1 MANQFSAAQGVMDRS
16 TYTQLLNK
24 AVDVM
29 WLRKDRF
36 AGNLGDFFVKMP
48 QQSGMSVIV
57 DSVSS
62 VVGLPRQNEDTDP
75 IPYAI
80 PATGFP
86 KTFDMAVYRLG
97 IRATKTL
104 MLAQR
109 FDRVTQMAGGVIKSA
124 MRKME
129 YLRAKVFNEAFATTT
144 GADASYLCA
153 SSHLHENPEAGT
165 WDNLGT
171 TGVLSYTTLQEL
183 RLLADKMTNEGGYP
197 DPVQLLKL
205 LIPPDLRQSAM
216 EYTRSKYVAGGS
228 LNTETQLVGDMEIV
242 VSPFLAGTDDFFG
255 IGNLDGEEK
264 GLMEITLEEPN
275 MVTNSPANGDIILD
289 RHVRFITKVG
299 FTVSK
304 NVYGNPGS

>member
-1 MANQFSAAQGVMDRS
+1 
-16 TYTQLLNK
+16 
-24 AVDVM
+24 
-29 WLRKDRF
+29 
-36 AGNLGDFFVKMP
+36 
-48 QQSGMSVIV
+48 
-57 DSVSS
+57 
-62 VVGLPRQNEDTDP
+62 
-75 IPYAI
+75 
-80 PATGFP
+80 
-86 KTFDMAVYRLG
+86 
-97 IRATKTL
+97 
-104 MLAQR
+104 
-109 FDRVTQMAGGVIKSA
+109 
-124 MRKME
+124 
-129 YLRAKVFNEAFATTT
+129 
-144 GADASYLCA
+144 
-153 SSHLHENPEAGT
+153 
-165 WDNLGT
+165 
-171 TGVLSYTTLQEL
+171 VLSYTTLQEL

-242 VSPFLAGTDDFFG
+242 VSPFLTGTDDFFG
-255 IGNLDGEEK
+255 IGNLNGEEK